1 MLLLI
6 IIITKDIHFHRSSDA
21 MHSDDGLDPSY
32 SSSVTHHAGRK
43 KCGLL
48 MIFQRALAV
57 Y

>member
-32 SSSVTHHAGRK
+32 SSSMTHHQRPAGK
-43 KCGLL
+43 KVGS
-48 MIFQRALAV
+48 
-57 Y
+57 